1 MDNNK
6 SYITGFIIT
15 VFFLMIL
22 MIHKTNKENNNIYT
36 PSYVDSLH
44 LQMHIKD
51 STIRHF
57 NTYIPFGS
65 PLDSL
70 IISSDFGSRV
80 HPISKH
86 KKFHEGLDLR
96 GGYSDTVYCTAAG
109 IVMEARRKGG
119 YGKHVMINHN
129 NGYQTV
135 YAHLSQILVKKGQ
148 HVTDTTPIGK
158 VGNTGIST
166 GCHLHYEIIKEGEKI
181 NPEDFIYIKTD
192 SL

>member
-1 MDNNK
+1 MKNNPT
-6 SYITGFIIT
+6 YIIGFIIT
-15 VFFLMIL
+15 LFFVVIM
-22 MIHKTNKENNNIYT
+22 MNYKNKKETHHLFNKA
-36 PSYVDSLH
+36 YVDSLNI
-44 LQMHIKD
+44 LITTKD
-51 STIRHF
+51 SIIHNF

-70 IISSDFGSRV
+70 TISSDFGIRT

-86 KKFHEGLDLR
+86 KKFHEGLDLKGCYR
-96 GGYSDTVYCTAAG
+96 DTVFSTAAG
-109 IVMEARRKGG
+109 IVMDARRKGG
-119 YGKHVMINHN
+119 YGKCVVINHN

-148 HVTDTTPIGK
+148 HVTDSTPIGK
-158 VGNTGIST
+158 VGNTGYST

-181 NPEDFIYIKTD
+181 NPEDFIYIKID